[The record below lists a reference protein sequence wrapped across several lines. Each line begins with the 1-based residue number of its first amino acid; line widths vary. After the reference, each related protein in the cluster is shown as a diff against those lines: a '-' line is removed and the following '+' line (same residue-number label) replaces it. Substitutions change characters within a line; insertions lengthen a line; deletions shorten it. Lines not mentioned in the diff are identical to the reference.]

1 MIKFIKKQMNR
12 TSGWKF
18 TKLSANGTDSRG
30 ACYSSGFAIAY
41 VMAPEESTVTTIK
54 NAMNSLVAGEDIVTG

>member
-1 MIKFIKKQMNR
+1 MNR

-30 ACYSSGFAIAY
+30 ACYSSGSAIAY
-41 VMAPEESTVTTIK
+41 VMAPDESTVTLIK
-54 NAMNSLVAGEDIVTG
+54 NAMDALVNGNEIVTQVS